1 MRLLL
6 NAAVIFGLLAASA
19 CTLPPLGSE
28 RMEFISRDYGFVDRL
43 RDKSEGSDRE
53 VYGWL
58 MLPEDEGAGPP
69 YPAVVM
75 LHSSIGQGTQDWY
88 YADVFRDMGFA
99 VLAVDSFF
107 PRGVSKTVKDL
118 TLVTET
124 SMMADAYGALNRLS
138 GDPRIDPERIGLV
151 GFSKGGIA
159 ALYSAFATS
168 RRTLAAADYGF
179 AAHVAYYPWCG
190 VEFYD
195 LETTGAPVLI
205 EAGAE
210 DKVAPPELCRDL
222 AEKIA
227 AADPKARITLSAQPE
242 ALHAFDHP
250 LLSAFDDLPVS
261 ASLPTECRF
270 REVEPNLFVEET
282 SGRVATEESL
292 ADIFKTCSRDDA
304 RAGGN
309 EVAAQR
315 ALEETKAF
323 LRRHLLSEG
332 R

>member
-6 NAAVIFGLLAASA
+6 KFAFVPILLAASA

-28 RMEFISRDYGFVDRL
+28 RLEFISRDYGFVDRL
-43 RDKSEGSDRE
+43 RDKSEGSSRE
-53 VYGWL
+53 VHGWL
-58 MLPEDEGAGPP
+58 MLPEEERAAPP

-75 LHSSIGQGTQDWY
+75 LHSSIGQGSQDWH
-88 YADVFRDMGFA
+88 YARAFREMGFA
-99 VLAVDSFF
+99 VLAVDSFQ
-107 PRGVSKTVKDL
+107 PRGVRMTVDDL

-138 GDPRIDPERIGLV
+138 ADPRIDADRIALV

-168 RRTLAAADYGF
+168 RRALAAADYGF

-190 VEFYD
+190 VEFHD

-210 DKVAPPELCRDL
+210 DEVAPPALCRELIDKIETEHPN
-222 AEKIA
+222 AEIE
-227 AADPKARITLSAQPE
+227 LSVQPDS
-242 ALHAFDHP
+242 LHAFDHP
-250 LLSAFDDLPVS
+250 LLEIFEDLPI
-261 ASLPTECRF
+261 AADFPTECRF
-270 REVEPNLFVEET
+270 REVEPNLFIEET

-292 ADIFKTCSRDDA
+292 ADIFEACSRDDA

-309 EVAAQR
+309 EAAADR
-315 ALEETKAF
+315 AQEETEAF
-323 LRRHLLSEG
+323 LRRHLLSEE